1 MFSSTREGP
10 SGLEVPSLHL
20 HYKASTK
27 APTSNLQFPFQVPE
41 YDKVVPASFSLEKML
56 RRGALRASLA
66 SVRGPEVFLHR
77 IAHTRPEPSHFTQ
90 SKGACI
96 PMTNAA
102 LPPVGDA
109 TASPTGKD
117 GKGLNFLE
125 QIISD
130 DLQSG
135 RVSSLCT
142 RFPPEP
148 NGYLHIGH
156 AKSICLNFGLAETF
170 GGRCNLRF
178 DDTNPSK
185 EETEYVESI
194 IQDVRWLGFTPASIC
209 YASDYFDQFF
219 AWALELLASGKAYVD
234 SQTAEEIRATRGT
247 LTQPGT
253 PSPYRDRTVAEN
265 EELFG
270 RMARGEMEEG
280 SAVLRAR
287 IDMAHLNMRDPVL
300 YRILKRPHHRTGNR
314 WCLYPMYDFA
324 HGFEDAIEGV
334 THSICTLEFQD
345 HRPLYEWFLNNVS
358 VPSHPR
364 QFEFARLNLS
374 YTLMSKRKLLELVT
388 TELVRGWDDPR
399 MPTISGFRRRGYTP
413 AAIRRFCAE
422 IGVAKADS
430 MVDIEL
436 LQFVL
441 REELNRTAP
450 RTMTVLRPLK
460 LILDNY
466 PEGQTEELPAEN
478 NPEDP
483 EAGSRTVRFGREI
496 FIEQDDFAENP
507 PKGFFRLSPGKEVR
521 LKHAYLVTCTN
532 VERDG
537 EGRVVA
543 LHGTYDPASR
553 GGDAPDGRKVKGT
566 LHWAGPDALRA
577 EVRLYEH
584 LFTLRN
590 LGDMEEGKDYRDYLN
605 PTSLTVLPD
614 ALVEPSLAA
623 ADTGMRY
630 QFLRHGYFCKD
641 PDSTP
646 ERPVYNRTVS
656 LKDSWAREQHKT
668 AQ

>member
-1 MFSSTREGP
+1 MTDVPFSPSAGAGAPPPDRE
-10 SGLEVPSLHL
+10 
-20 HYKASTK
+20 
-27 APTSNLQFPFQVPE
+27 
-41 YDKVVPASFSLEKML
+41 
-56 RRGALRASLA
+56 
-66 SVRGPEVFLHR
+66 
-77 IAHTRPEPSHFTQ
+77 
-90 SKGACI
+90 
-96 PMTNAA
+96 
-102 LPPVGDA
+102 
-109 TASPTGKD
+109 

-125 QIISD
+125 QIIAD
-130 DLQSG
+130 DLKSG
-135 RVSSLCT
+135 RVATVCT

-194 IQDVRWLGFTPASIC
+194 IRDVLWLGFKPSAIC

-219 AWALELLASGKAYVD
+219 LWAQELLASGRAYVD

-253 PSPYRDRTVAEN
+253 PSPYRDRSVAEN
-265 EELFG
+265 EELFA

-287 IDMAHLNMRDPVL
+287 IDMAHPNLNMRDPVL
-300 YRILKRPHHRTGNR
+300 YRILKRPHHRTGDR

-345 HRPLYEWFLNNVS
+345 HRPLYDWLLDHVS
-358 VPSHPR
+358 VPSRPR
-364 QFEFARLNLS
+364 QYEFARLNLS

-388 TELVRGWDDPR
+388 SKVVSGWDDPR

-413 AAIRRFCAE
+413 AALRRFCAE

-430 MVDIEL
+430 IVDVEL
-436 LQFVL
+436 LQFIL

-450 RTMTVLRPLK
+450 RTMAVLRPLK
-460 LILDNY
+460 VILDNY
-466 PEGQTEELPAEN
+466 PEGQTEDLPAEN

-483 EAGSRTVRFGREI
+483 EGGSRTVRFGRELY
-496 FIEQDDFAENP
+496 IEQEDFSENP

-521 LKHAYLVTCTN
+521 LKHAYLITCTG
-532 VERDG
+532 VERDS

-543 LHGTYDPASR
+543 LHATYDPATR
-553 GGDAPDGRKVKGT
+553 GGETPDGRKVKGT

-577 EVRLYEH
+577 EVRLYDH
-584 LFTLRN
+584 LFTLR
-590 LGDMEEGKDYRDYLN
+590 DMGSLEEGRDYGDYLN
-605 PTSLTVLPD
+605 PHSLTVISD
-614 ALVEPSLAA
+614 ALVEPSIAA
-623 ADTGMRY
+623 AETGARY

-646 ERPVYNRTVS
+646 DRPVYNRTVS
-656 LKDSWAREQHKT
+656 LKDSWAREQQKPSR
-668 AQ
+668 

>member
-1 MFSSTREGP
+1 
-10 SGLEVPSLHL
+10 
-20 HYKASTK
+20 
-27 APTSNLQFPFQVPE
+27 
-41 YDKVVPASFSLEKML
+41 
-56 RRGALRASLA
+56 
-66 SVRGPEVFLHR
+66 
-77 IAHTRPEPSHFTQ
+77 
-90 SKGACI
+90 
-96 PMTNAA
+96 MTNVPFSPSAGA
-102 LPPVGDA
+102 GAPPQDRE
-109 TASPTGKD
+109 

-125 QIISD
+125 QIIAD
-130 DLQSG
+130 DLKSG
-135 RVSSLCT
+135 RVATVCT

-156 AKSICLNFGLAETF
+156 AKSICLNFGLAEAF

-194 IQDVRWLGFTPASIC
+194 IRDVLWLGFKPSAIC

-219 AWALELLASGKAYVD
+219 LWAQELLASGKAYVD

-253 PSPYRDRTVAEN
+253 PSPYRDRSVAEN
-265 EELFG
+265 EELFA

-287 IDMAHLNMRDPVL
+287 IDMGHPNLNMRDPVL
-300 YRILKRPHHRTGNR
+300 YRILKRPHHRTGDR

-345 HRPLYEWFLNNVS
+345 HRPLYDWLLDHVS
-358 VPSHPR
+358 VPSRPR

-388 TELVRGWDDPR
+388 SKVVSGWDDPR

-413 AAIRRFCAE
+413 AALRRFCAE

-430 MVDIEL
+430 VVDVEL

-450 RTMTVLRPLK
+450 RTMAVLRPLK
-460 LILDNY
+460 VILDNY
-466 PEGQTEELPAEN
+466 PEGQTEDLPAEN

-483 EAGSRTVRFGREI
+483 EAGSRTVRFGRELY
-496 FIEQDDFAENP
+496 IERDDFAEDP

-521 LKHAYLVTCTN
+521 LKHAYLITCTG
-532 VERDG
+532 VERDS
-537 EGRVVA
+537 EGQVVA
-543 LHGTYDPASR
+543 LHATYDPATR

-584 LFTLRN
+584 LFTLRDM
-590 LGDMEEGKDYRDYLN
+590 GAMEEGRDYGDYLN
-605 PTSLTVLPD
+605 PQSLTVISD
-614 ALVEPSLAA
+614 ALVEPTLAA
-623 ADTGMRY
+623 AEPGSRY

-641 PDSTP
+641 PDSTADH
-646 ERPVYNRTVS
+646 PVYNRTVS
-656 LKDSWAREQHKT
+656 LKDSWAREQQR
-668 AQ
+668 APR